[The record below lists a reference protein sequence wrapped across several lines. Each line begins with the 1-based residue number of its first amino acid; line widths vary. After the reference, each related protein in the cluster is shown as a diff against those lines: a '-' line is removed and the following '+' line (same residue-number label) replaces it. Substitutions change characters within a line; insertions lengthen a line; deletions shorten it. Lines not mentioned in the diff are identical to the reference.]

1 MLRGE
6 PLVPLSHVTFAEEAG
21 RPGPGATAGKVLA
34 IPVMAPS
41 RKRVAATRSAGDRSA
56 SA

>member
-1 MLRGE
+1 
-6 PLVPLSHVTFAEEAG
+6 VTFAEEAG
-21 RPGPGATAGKVLA
+21 RPAPGASNGKVLA

-41 RKRVAATRSAGDRSA
+41 RKRVAATRSAGDRTA